1 MWVKAVDMVM
11 DRLKLT
17 GVDFSLISAVS
28 GSGQQH
34 GSVYWKNGSLTK
46 LRSLNDSEFL
56 HKQLD
61 SCFALRESPIW
72 MDSSTRQE
80 CDALE
85 KIVGGPQALA
95 NITGSKA
102 YERFTGSQILKIKT
116 KRKDVYEN
124 TERISLVSSFLA
136 SIFLGSYAPID
147 ISDGSGMNLFNIHTH
162 EWEESLL
169 NGISTD
175 LKEKL
180 GECVPSGQ
188 IIGPISKYFVERY
201 GFPPDC
207 FVASFTGDNPSSL
220 VGMCLQDGDIA
231 VSLGTSDT
239 VFLWLDEPQP
249 DGYHGHILCNP
260 LNASSYMALLCYK
273 NGSQTRERIRK
284 DTSEADWHLFSEL
297 LESTPRGNFGN
308 IGFYFDLQEIFP
320 LVSGDHRFNKF
331 DERVTRFSKEVE
343 VRACIE
349 GQFLRLRAHAQDL
362 GYHLSPET
370 RVIATGGASTNTA
383 ILQVLSD
390 VFNAPVY
397 VQEKAN
403 SAAAGGA
410 FLARFS
416 VIPEEDKKD
425 EISRLSTKAG
435 SYRVAVFP
443 AKDSDAIYTP
453 MMERYRKL
461 EQIIQ
466 GKWENCI
473 RINSKILIS

>member
-1 MWVKAVDMVM
+1 MWVKAVDMIM
-11 DRLKLT
+11 DKLKLT
-17 GVDFSLISAVS
+17 GVDFSLIHAIS

-34 GSVYWKNGSLTK
+34 GSVYWKKGSQDK
-46 LRSLNDSEFL
+46 LSSLQENEFL

-61 SCFALRESPIW
+61 SCFSLRDSPIW

-80 CDALE
+80 CQALE
-85 KIVGGPQALA
+85 DIVGGPQSLA
-95 NITGSKA
+95 NITGSRA
-102 YERFTGSQILKIKT
+102 YERFTGSQILKIRT

-136 SIFLGSYAPID
+136 SVFLGSYAPID
-147 ISDGSGMNLFNIHTH
+147 ISDGSGMNLLNINTLN
-162 EWEESLL
+162 WEDSLV

-175 LKEKL
+175 LKDKL
-180 GECVPSGQ
+180 GETVASGE
-188 IIGPISKYFVERY
+188 ILGNISKYFVDRY
-201 GFPPDC
+201 GFSPDC
-207 FVASFTGDNPSSL
+207 SVASCTGDNPSSL
-220 VGMCLQDGDIA
+220 VGMCLQEGDIA

-239 VFLWLDEPQP
+239 VFLWLDEPHP
-249 DGYHGHILCNP
+249 DVNGHILCNP
-260 LNASSYMALLCYK
+260 LDPSSYMALLCYK
-273 NGSQTRERIRK
+273 NGSITRERVSR
-284 DTSEADWHLFSEL
+284 DTSEGDWHLFSEL

-308 IGFYFDLQEIFP
+308 IGFYFDLQEIYP

-331 DERVTRFSKEVE
+331 DEKVSRFSKEVE

-362 GYHLSPET
+362 GYHLTPET
-370 RVIATGGASTNTA
+370 RVLATGGASANTS

-397 VQEKAN
+397 VQDKPN

-416 VIPEEDKKD
+416 VLSDEERKDK
-425 EISRLSTKAG
+425 IASLMTKAG
-435 SYRVAVFP
+435 SYRVAVIP
-443 AKDSDAIYTP
+443 AKDADSIYTP

-461 EQIIQ
+461 EQVIQ
-466 GKWENCI
+466 GK
-473 RINSKILIS
+473 

>member
-1 MWVKAVDMVM
+1 MWVKAVDMIM

-34 GSVYWKNGSLTK
+34 GSVYWKKGSLDK
-46 LRSLNDSEFL
+46 LSSLDEGQFL

-80 CDALE
+80 CDQLE
-85 KIVGGPQALA
+85 AMVGGAQALA
-95 NITGSKA
+95 NISGSKA
-102 YERFTGSQILKIKT
+102 YERFTGSQILKIRC

-136 SIFLGSYAPID
+136 SLFCASYAPID
-147 ISDGSGMNLFNIHTH
+147 FSDASGMNLLNIHTKN
-162 EWEESLL
+162 WEDSLV

-175 LKEKL
+175 LVDKL
-180 GECVPSGQ
+180 GHCVSTGKT
-188 IIGPISKYFVERY
+188 IGSISKYFVERY
-201 GFPPDC
+201 GFPSDC
-207 FVASFTGDNPSSL
+207 KVASFTGDNPSSL
-220 VGMCLQDGDIA
+220 VGMCLQNGDIA

-239 VFLWLDEPQP
+239 VFLWLDEPRP
-249 DGYHGHILCNP
+249 DGHHGHILCNP
-260 LNASSYMALLCYK
+260 LNESSFMALLCYK
-273 NGSQTRERIRK
+273 NGSQTRERISK
-284 DTSEADWHLFSEL
+284 DTSEGDWKLFSEL

-308 IGFYFDLQEIFP
+308 VGFYFDLQEIFP

-331 DERVTRFSKEVE
+331 DEKVTRFSKEVE

-362 GYHLSPET
+362 GYHLTPET
-370 RVIATGGASTNTA
+370 RVLATGGASTNTA

-416 VIPEEDKKD
+416 VIPDQDKK
-425 EISRLSTKAG
+425 ETITSLSTKAG
-435 SYRVAVFP
+435 SYRIAASP
-443 AKDSDAIYTP
+443 AKDADAIYTP
-453 MMERYRKL
+453 MMQRYRKL
-461 EQIIQ
+461 EQVIQ
-466 GKWENCI
+466 GN
-473 RINSKILIS
+473 